1 MGEAGLGTVVGPG
14 VGLTWRN
21 SSLSSPISSRML
33 RHSAP
38 R

>member
-1 MGEAGLGTVVGPG
+1 MGEAGVGAMAGLGVS
-14 VGLTWRN
+14 LTWRN